1 MKKGILMDKMLKL
14 IIEDNYVTRVE
25 HLSTQL
31 NIDHDTI
38 LRLLQEMEK
47 SGHLQLIR
55 SGSQQVP
62 VIIVKS
68 PGREFYKS
76 SSYSTLYNEIAEDK
90 NKLSRRTIAWILI
103 GVFLVILLII
113 GFTQGWFS

>member
-1 MKKGILMDKMLKL
+1 MDKMLKL

-25 HLSTQL
+25 HLSSQL
-31 NIDHDTI
+31 NIDHDTV
-38 LRLLQEMEK
+38 LHLLQEMEK
-47 SGHLQLIR
+47 SEHLQLIR

-76 SSYSTLYNEIAEDK
+76 SSYSALYNETAEDK
-90 NKLSRRTIAWILI
+90 NPAGRSKFSRKTIAWIII
-103 GVFLVILLII
+103 GIFVVILLII
-113 GFTQGWFS
+113 GFTRGWFS

>member
-1 MKKGILMDKMLKL
+1 MDKMLKL

-25 HLSTQL
+25 HLSNQL
-31 NIDHDTI
+31 NVDHDTI

-47 SGHLQLIR
+47 SEHLQLIR

-76 SSYSTLYNEIAEDK
+76 SSYSALYNEIVEDK
-90 NKLSRRTIAWILI
+90 NQAGKLKLSRKTIAWILI
-103 GVFLVILLII
+103 GVFVVILLII